1 MAVNSS
7 QARHNAMGVL
17 PGYASSGNGT
27 QGAPPQSIAV
37 GSQILILLQS
47 ICSAVPLQH
56 LLHRRGDITALSA
69 SCLQASNQ
77 GEPRKR
83 LQWHRSLLRQQ

>member
-1 MAVNSS
+1 MDVSSS
-7 QARHNAMGVL
+7 QARHDAVGVP

-37 GSQILILLQS
+37 GSQILTLLQS
-47 ICSAVPLQH
+47 ICSAVLWQH
-56 LLHRRGDITALSA
+56 LLHRRGNITALSA

-83 LQWHRSLLRQQ
+83 LQWHWSLLRQQ